1 MSASVRLIFD
11 LVALSIAMTLLA
23 MALSDLELFNQ
34 RFGVGILTHHSIT
47 LLKNPRSS

>member
-11 LVALSIAMTLLA
+11 IVALTIAMTLLA

-34 RFGVGILTHHSIT
+34 QCRGMGF
-47 LLKNPRSS
+47 